1 MAREMNHHRA
11 SASKALTKR
20 VERLHEQGAWEVE
33 KALHTEPASLQRCC
47 EVHSI
52 VDRLSK

>member
-33 KALHTEPASLQRCC
+33 KALHTEPASFQRCC
-47 EVHSI
+47 DVLGI
-52 VDRLSK
+52 VDRLCK